1 MPKKRRSVSSHRA
14 STSGVRSCGLGLL
27 GMLMLSTGCFNSGLS
42 SLSGVAAPAT
52 RLAPTDPTTL
62 ATHRAIHPNGGSTEM
77 RSIDNP
83 AARRESN
90 RPPAQDPSTG
100 LLIAPLPQDLPPVPI
115 NREAH

>member
-1 MPKKRRSVSSHRA
+1 MTGNRRFMTSHRA
-14 STSGVRSCGLGLL
+14 SATGVRNGGLGLL
-27 GMLMLSTGCFNSGLS
+27 GMLMLNVGCFTSGLS

-62 ATHRAIHPNGGSTEM
+62 ATHRAVHPNGDSVEK

-100 LLIAPLPQDLPPVPI
+100 LLIPPLPQDLPPVPI
-115 NREAH
+115 NREAQ